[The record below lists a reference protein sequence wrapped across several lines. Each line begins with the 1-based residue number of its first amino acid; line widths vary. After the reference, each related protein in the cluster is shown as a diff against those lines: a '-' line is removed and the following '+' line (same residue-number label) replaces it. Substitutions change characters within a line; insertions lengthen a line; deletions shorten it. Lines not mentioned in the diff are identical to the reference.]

1 MDDVKLYERYTVTK
15 ENLDTSAL
23 DEALALVPKEEE
35 SYYTEESWNA
45 YQDAVLAAK
54 LEKVNAD
61 ATQDTVNK
69 AAETLKKAY
78 EALAKKSEKPVVDK
92 KGLQELY
99 DLHKDD
105 VQGNFTDKTWEDF
118 RNALKNAETV
128 LGDETADQ
136 DKIEQAKKL
145 LEDAIAALEEKT
157 EGKADKAA
165 LEKLFNAHKD
175 DKQGNFTD
183 KTWKDFQ
190 DALKNADAVLKDDT
204 ADQKKVDKAKE
215 NLEAAIAALKE
226 NPKSE
231 TDKSALGKLY
241 NAHKNDKQNN
251 YTDET
256 WRIFADALKNAET
269 ILNDDSA
276 TQEEINKAASD
287 LSAALSGLKEKG
299 ADKSALQKLYD
310 KHKDDKQGSYTG
322 ASWKQFQKALETA
335 ASVLEDDKASQSEV
349 NKAKDSL
356 EKAIK
361 NLKKKTGTP
370 GTTKKKPSSTS
381 GTKTAKS
388 AKTGDESPLALLA
401 GLLVLSG
408 GTAVILGKKRKY
420 QK

>member
-1 MDDVKLYERYTVTK
+1 M
-15 ENLDTSAL
+15 
-23 DEALALVPKEEE
+23 
-35 SYYTEESWNA
+35 
-45 YQDAVLAAK
+45 
-54 LEKVNAD
+54 
-61 ATQDTVNK
+61 
-69 AAETLKKAY
+69 
-78 EALAKKSEKPVVDK
+78 
-92 KGLQELY
+92 
-99 DLHKDD
+99 HKDD

-231 TDKSALGKLY
+231 TDKSDLGKLY

-256 WRIFADALKNAET
+256 WRIFTDALKNAET

-276 TQEEINKAASD
+276 TQEEHQQ
-287 LSAALSGLKEKG
+287 SGVRFKC
-299 ADKSALQKLYD
+299 S
-310 KHKDDKQGSYTG
+310 T
-322 ASWKQFQKALETA
+322 
-335 ASVLEDDKASQSEV
+335 
-349 NKAKDSL
+349 
-356 EKAIK
+356 I
-361 NLKKKTGTP
+361 GTE
-370 GTTKKKPSSTS
+370 GER
-381 GTKTAKS
+381 GGQERS
-388 AKTGDESPLALLA
+388 AKTL
-401 GLLVLSG
+401 
-408 GTAVILGKKRKY
+408 
-420 QK
+420 